1 MRDSNIEL
9 LRLLAMLLVML
20 VHASFLSIGIPTVID
35 AHAAPITTLNRF
47 LLEAI
52 SIICVNVFIII
63 SGWYGTKW
71 NSKKMSSLVF
81 QAYFYSTSIFIF
93 VTIAFGKNMLN
104 SSDIKHLLLLN
115 GNDYWFIKSYL
126 IFFILSPVLNT
137 FIETSSEKTQRN
149 CIITFLCF
157 QTIFGY
163 LSIKGANEFEG
174 GYSALFFI
182 GLYLTTRYLRVSR
195 PELLKRIT
203 FKQSFLIFITAA
215 LSQTFL
221 AFFLTWK
228 GVPIIGRLFT
238 YTNPIVIIQ
247 AFSLVICFDKIPPFH
262 NQTVNTLA
270 SSCLA
275 VYLLHGNFYILRP
288 IYGKLIANTYLQEN
302 GVKCLAHISIIV
314 VAFFI
319 GALLIDQVRKLL
331 WNAIS
336 INAK

>member
-9 LRLLAMLLVML
+9 LRLIAMLLVML

-71 NSKKMSSLVF
+71 NSNKMSSLVF
-81 QAYFYSTSIFIF
+81 QAYFYSTIIFIF
-93 VTIAFGKNMLN
+93 MAIAFNKKMLN

-115 GNDYWFIKSYL
+115 SNDYWFIKSYL
-126 IFFILSPVLNT
+126 IFFILSPVLNA
-137 FIETSSEKTQRN
+137 FIETVSEKKQRN
-149 CIITFLCF
+149 CIIAFFCF
-157 QTIFGY
+157 QTIFGW
-163 LSIKGANEFEG
+163 LSIDGASEFEG

-182 GLYLTTRYLRVSR
+182 GLYLTTRYLRVTW
-195 PELLKRIT
+195 PVLLEKIT
-203 FKQSFLIFITAA
+203 LKQSITIFVTAV
-215 LSQTFL
+215 LFQTIL
-221 AFFLTWK
+221 AYLLTWK
-228 GVPIIGRLFT
+228 GVLIVGRLFT

-247 AFSLVICFDKIPPFH
+247 AFSLVICFSKIHPFH
-262 NQTVNTLA
+262 NKAINTLA

-275 VYLLHGNFYILRP
+275 VYLFHGNFYILRP
-288 IYGKLIANTYLQEN
+288 IYGKLIANAYIQETSII
-302 GVKCLAHISIIV
+302 CLLRISIIIV
-314 VAFFI
+314 TFFI

-331 WNAIS
+331 W
-336 INAK
+336 KYTFDKL